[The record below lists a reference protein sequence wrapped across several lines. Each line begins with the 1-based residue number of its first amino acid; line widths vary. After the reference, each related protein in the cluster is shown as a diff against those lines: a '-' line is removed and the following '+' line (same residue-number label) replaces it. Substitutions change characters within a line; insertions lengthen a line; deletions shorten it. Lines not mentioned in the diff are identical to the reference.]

1 MNVANEATILWL
13 VTASMTVRDADGM
26 CLYRY
31 VLEFEKCLDKTEP
44 VPWEVIRGRMRAQ
57 LGRPLEDVFSFVD
70 PVPLASASVAQVH
83 AAGGGLTCTCCN
95 RASNTEKVLVNRACG
110 PQKAQRKL
118 GV

>member
-1 MNVANEATILWL
+1 
-13 VTASMTVRDADGM
+13 M

-83 AAGGGLTCTCCN
+83 AAGGGLSCTCRN